1 MEEVCRLLHGIA
13 ADGGGRDDAA
23 SAVSAASAYSCGE
36 DVASD
41 RVRTGMI
48 LNDIGVSL
56 SYVGELQGLRGGEGG
71 GLNCMKHL
79 GEVKNVGEGDEG
91 GCATITR

>member
-13 ADGGGRDDAA
+13 AGGGGRDDDA
-23 SAVSAASAYSCGE
+23 SAVSAASDYSCDE

-56 SYVGELQGLRGGEGG
+56 G
-71 GLNCMKHL
+71 
-79 GEVKNVGEGDEG
+79 
-91 GCATITR
+91 